1 MVIIQRD
8 LMVIIQR
15 NLVVIIQRGIPLI
28 LQTDALNTQ
37 MTPETRLMDIFNLKH
52 FQNGEHG

>member
-52 FQNGEHG
+52 F